1 MSTYSFHKLQVY
13 IYIYTFLKCQRID
26 ESLKDKQLVN
36 LGEMLTRRFFFFFF
50 FFFWRFLM
58 KKLVKIF
65 ILAYFNFTNSSKVN
79 YLKLCLMVSLP

>member
-50 FFFWRFLM
+50 FFWPILTSLILQ
-58 KKLVKIF
+58 KLI
-65 ILAYFNFTNSSKVN
+65 ILSCA
-79 YLKLCLMVSLP
+79 